1 MNYFHPISESL
12 SESTQLEPTVQA
24 ALFILNG
31 VSPGKDHLSR
41 IASCFECSSV
51 PKSTFIAEEGL
62 MVRFSLLFIAID
74 LASKFS
80 IFFYQASH
88 VFVIFGEHST
98 YKANPSFDTS
108 LCNKAKTLRIPER
121 NQSSAVSGYG
131 GFLHVAN
138 ELSVSSF
145 GFEGYFVSNF
155 YPVSVVSQES
165 CVVAKADC
173 LMLLSSIQNVDFI
186 DTLRKAAL
194 LRTNWLAMRSQ
205 QAVQVLGSAKP
216 SQDTGNYFQKIRMQS
231 WLGSQVYPKGPYR
244 KALMNK
250 DDYNAISLR
259 WREAREELQKK
270 RLQNF
275 LSIEK
280 PSPQVACLYAS
291 SVQSTIVR
299 LKTAQKPQSR
309 LDATQIHGLCQT
321 NDTKCFRELRSKP
334 WIAEATAIMKVRKS
348 MNPSISAQDMLQT
361 STCSRIAAQGFS
373 KVTITFMT
381 AIAC

>member
-1 MNYFHPISESL
+1 LQVVLNAAVSQNQLSSL
-12 SESTQLEPTVQA
+12 KRDWWFVSLFFLLQL
-24 ALFILNG
+24 ILLQN
-31 VSPGKDHLSR
+31 SQS
-41 IASCFECSSV
+41 
-51 PKSTFIAEEGL
+51 
-62 MVRFSLLFIAID
+62 
-74 LASKFS
+74 
-80 IFFYQASH
+80 FFFQASH
-88 VFVIFGEHST
+88 VYVIFGEHST

-138 ELSVSSF
+138 ELSVSTF

-155 YPVSVVSQES
+155 YPVSVVSQEA

-173 LMLLSSIQNVDFI
+173 RMLLSSIQNVGFI

-205 QAVQVLGSAKP
+205 QAVQVLGLAKP
-216 SQDTGNYFQKIRMQS
+216 SQGTGNYFQKIRMQS

-250 DDYNAISLR
+250 DDYDAISLR
-259 WREAREELQKK
+259 WREAREDLQKK

-299 LKTAQKPQSR
+299 LKTAQKPEIR
-309 LDATQIHGLCQT
+309 LDATQIHGSCHA
-321 NDTKCFRELRSKP
+321 NDTKNFRELRSKP
-334 WIAEATAIMKVRKS
+334 WIAEATAIMKVRKT

-361 STCSRIAAQGFS
+361 SACSRIAAQGFS
-373 KVTITFMT
+373 KVIF
-381 AIAC
+381 IFYDSD